1 MRLGFRANPG
11 GKAARPLLLP
21 EHSTCKEKGP
31 AGLEPQE
38 PTSPPGAQLG
48 LGGLVGQEAGPT
60 LKGKEVTTTD
70 RRGTRRVAPL
80 RRKRAPAG
88 WVLTDQ
94 AHRLR
99 EGQRRERKGEEGF
112 GGGVDRRRE
121 ADSGAISCQPRVPCK
136 KL

>member
-1 MRLGFRANPG
+1 M
-11 GKAARPLLLP
+11 
-21 EHSTCKEKGP
+21 
-31 AGLEPQE
+31 EPQE

-112 GGGVDRRRE
+112 GGGVGRRRE
-121 ADSGAISCQPRVPCK
+121 AGSGAISCQPRVPCK